1 VPQVAQQCKGYN
13 IHHGGEHTENQV
25 GDRFPAEQFFQ
36 FIHDNLLCGS
46 RRQSRRRLPVQY
58 SYSIADSVWF
68 CNLFLRKA
76 AEKYDAD
83 QDIAESVKK
92 SDFCEKNLLQK

>member
-1 VPQVAQQCKGYN
+1 
-13 IHHGGEHTENQV
+13 
-25 GDRFPAEQFFQ
+25 
-36 FIHDNLLCGS
+36 
-46 RRQSRRRLPVQY
+46 LPVQY

-83 QDIAESVKK
+83 QEIAESVKK
-92 SDFCEKNLLQK
+92 VGFLRKKSFAKIK